1 MFLRAKMLLF
11 QWLIVIIL
19 FRLRLCH
26 FTGRRSSRKLRFT
39 REFLFEDNLFMT
51 QILLK
56 ARRVGI
62 INEKLYKRRI
72 RSGSIMH
79 NDAHDYIRRFA
90 SHFVIAEELRKPLGD
105 CSNHV
110 YEALE
115 SIYSRFVA
123 LFQWMIIVNCF
134 SGIKLIFLI

>member
-1 MFLRAKMLLF
+1 
-11 QWLIVIIL
+11 
-19 FRLRLCH
+19 
-26 FTGRRSSRKLRFT
+26 
-39 REFLFEDNLFMT
+39 MT

-90 SHFVIAEELRKPLGD
+90 SHFVISEELRKMLGD

-123 LFQWMIIVNCF
+123 LSMDDYC
-134 SGIKLIFLI
+134 KLLQRNQNLICLI